1 MCRAAAAAAASVAR
15 RWQICAARS
24 CGAARKPLSHN
35 PSQITS
41 LSHPNKQTNQKP
53 TKQVEPFLDH
63 GITRHYLSAAGV
75 PDQAGK
81 VIAEYVWIG
90 GSGADLRSKSR
101 TLNKRPERPEE
112 LPTWNYDGSSTGQA
126 PGEDSEVYLVPR
138 AIFRDPFRGGDNVL
152 VMCDC
157 YEPPRA
163 NPDGTVRVEC

>member
-1 MCRAAAAAAASVAR
+1 M
-15 RWQICAARS
+15 
-24 CGAARKPLSHN
+24 
-35 PSQITS
+35 
-41 LSHPNKQTNQKP
+41 
-53 TKQVEPFLDH
+53 
-63 GITRHYLSAAGV
+63 